1 MAQVEATTE
10 RIIAADPETVFDA
23 LADYENTRAKLL
35 PSQFSEYEVREG
47 GDGEGSLVHWKLQAT
62 SKRVR
67 DCLLEV
73 TEPSDGRLVEKDRNS
88 SMVTTWT
95 VTPAGEG
102 RSKAV
107 VTTVWDG
114 AGGIGGFFERTFA
127 PKGLGRIYDVILERL
142 AAETETPRSGN
153 GAGTG
158 K

>member
-10 RIIAADPETVFDA
+10 RIISADAETVFDA
-23 LADYENTRAKLL
+23 LADYAGTRAKLL
-35 PSQFSEYEVREG
+35 PEHFSEYEVREG
-47 GDGEGSLVHWKLQAT
+47 GDGEGTLVHWKLQAT

-73 TEPSDGRLVEKDRNS
+73 TEPTDGELVEKDRNS
-88 SMVTTWT
+88 SMVTTWR

-102 RSKAV
+102 RSRVV
-107 VTTVWDG
+107 VTTVWTG

-127 PKGLGRIYDVILERL
+127 PKGLGRIYDSVLDRL
-142 AAETETPRSGN
+142 AAHVE
-153 GAGTG
+153 

>member
-1 MAQVEATTE
+1 MLEEAMAQVEATTE

-23 LADYENTRAKLL
+23 LADYQEIRPKVL
-35 PSQFSEYEVREG
+35 PAHFSEYEVREG
-47 GDGEGSLVHWKLQAT
+47 GDGEGTLVHWKLQAT
-62 SKRVR
+62 KKRVR

-73 TEPSDGRLVEKDRNS
+73 TEPTDGQLVEKDRNS
-88 SMVTTWT
+88 SMVTTWV

-127 PKGLGRIYDVILERL
+127 PKGLARIYDELLEKL
-142 AAETETPRSGN
+142 AAETEKASETS
-153 GAGTG
+153 
-158 K
+158 

>member
-10 RIIAADPETVFDA
+10 RIISADAEKVFDA

-35 PSQFSEYEVREG
+35 PEHFSEYEVREG
-47 GDGEGSLVHWKLQAT
+47 GDGEGTLVHWKLQAT
-62 SKRVR
+62 SKRIR

-73 TEPSDGRLVEKDRNS
+73 TEPTDGRLVEKDRNS

-107 VTTVWDG
+107 VSSVWNG

-127 PKGLGRIYDVILERL
+127 PKGLGRIYDAVLAKL
-142 AAETETPRSGN
+142 AAEVE
-153 GAGTG
+153 

>member
-10 RIIAADPETVFDA
+10 RIIAADPEAVFDA
-23 LADYENTRAKLL
+23 LADYSGTRAKLL
-35 PSQFSEYEVREG
+35 PEQFSEYEVREG

-73 TEPSDGRLVEKDRNS
+73 SEPTAGQLVEKDRNS

-102 RSKAV
+102 KAKAV
-107 VTTVWDG
+107 VTTVWNG
-114 AGGIGGFFERTFA
+114 AGGIGGFFEKTFA
-127 PKGLGRIYDVILERL
+127 PKGLARIYDALLAKL
-142 AAETETPRSGN
+142 AAEVE
-153 GAGTG
+153 